1 MIPKIFLLMAL
12 GSSVVGWAQYQQQGI
27 EIRKSAAASWG
38 SEDAQFVATGVD
50 SETLMVIL
58 PDADPVYCDA
68 YVDSLAADKQM
79 RWEIKS
85 RGFKSLKCLDRVLI
99 LR

>member
-12 GSSVVGWAQYQQQGI
+12 GSSVIGWVNYRQQGMD
-27 EIRKSAAASWG
+27 IRKNAAAGWG

-50 SETLMVIL
+50 NETLTVIL

-79 RWEIKS
+79 RWEIKA
-85 RGFKSLKCLDRVLI
+85 RGFTTLKCLDRVLI

>member
-1 MIPKIFLLMAL
+1 MKYFMLMAL
-12 GSSVVGWAQYQQQGI
+12 GSSIFFWADQRQKGV
-27 EIRKSAAASWG
+27 EIRDHAAKEWS
-38 SEDAQFVATGVD
+38 SEDAQFVAAGID
-50 SETLMVIL
+50 NETLMVVL

-79 RWEIKS
+79 RWEIKA
-85 RGFKSLKCLDRVLI
+85 RGFTTLKCLDRVLI